1 MKTKDILIALFISIV
16 ALGTLIV
23 TNNIS
28 QNKKSQ
34 ENQENKLSE
43 SFLVAEEKTF
53 DFGTISMA
61 KGPVSH
67 EYVVTNTGARVSLV
81 RTLYTSCMCTQAAL
95 KTEGGTF
102 GPYGM
107 PGHGFIPAINAA
119 INPQEQSRVIV
130 TFDPAAH
137 GPAGVGKIERSIILE
152 NDSGAPVELRF
163 TANVTP

>member
-1 MKTKDILIALFISIV
+1 MKTKEILIALFISVI

-28 QNKKSQ
+28 RDKKSQ

-43 SFLVAEEKTF
+43 SFIVAQEKTF

-67 EYVVTNTGARVSLV
+67 EYIITNTGERPTLV
-81 RTLYTSCMCTQAAL
+81 RTLYTSCMCTVASLQ
-95 KTEGGTF
+95 TEQKIF
-102 GPYGM
+102 GPFGM
-107 PGHGFIPAINAA
+107 PGHGFIPAINAS
-119 INPQEQSRVIV
+119 ISPQEEARVVV

-137 GPAGVGKIERSIILE
+137 GPAGVGKIGRSIILE